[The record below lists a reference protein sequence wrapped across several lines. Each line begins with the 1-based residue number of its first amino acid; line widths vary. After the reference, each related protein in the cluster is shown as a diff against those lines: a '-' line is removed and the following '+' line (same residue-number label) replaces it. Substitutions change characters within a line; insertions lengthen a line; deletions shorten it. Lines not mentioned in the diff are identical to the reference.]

1 MVLSGLMLQRFL
13 PRAALMLV
21 VLGWTHVGRGQV
33 SDVAGTMP
41 EDYLPELKKILTTAL
56 QRSPNVIEPLLL
68 IELREAGRIAANAAR
83 LPSLGSN
90 ISYGSTELSES
101 GSSTNRSRD
110 NGLFYNFGLNQALFH
125 WGALKNQTA
134 IANINALLAGKN
146 FEKAYRELS
155 VLLRQSYLQ
164 LIVNK
169 ARLRHA
175 RDSLQL
181 NRKAIEVAKERLQ
194 RGVASSAD
202 LAGEELRTRE
212 LALEVNRAEADLI
225 TGRRTFSRIAG
236 IPELAEQSIPDDI
249 PKPIY
254 SAALATALSSALLR
268 DGAKGTIEAQMHEL
282 RLREATLRYQIERVR
297 LYPKVNAGAGYS
309 LENTTTVGTSVGQR
323 AVARQTLS
331 VTANWAIFDGFA
343 TRAAKME
350 AKSIQ
355 RAVAARRDAEMNVLL
370 DEVQALHRQLTLD
383 VEQLELAEIRRA
395 MAIETRRR
403 AAEEVGFGNL
413 SPGEVDRAETGIR
426 FADAKLLEA
435 RAALLGRWS
444 QFVAIA
450 GEDPGL
456 NNLPVRYER
465 AKK

>member
-1 MVLSGLMLQRFL
+1 MVFSGHTFQRFL
-13 PRAALMLV
+13 PRAVLMFLV
-21 VLGWTHVGRGQV
+21 FGWVSLGRSQV

-41 EDYLPELKKILTTAL
+41 EDYLPELKQILATAL
-56 QRSPNVIEPLLL
+56 QRSPNVIEPLLM
-68 IELREAGRIAANAAR
+68 IELREAGRITANAAR

-90 ISYGSTELSES
+90 VSYGSTELAES

-110 NGLFYNFGLNQALFH
+110 NGLFYSFGLNQPLFH

-134 IANINALLAGKN
+134 IANINLLLAAKN

-164 LIVNK
+164 LIVSK
-169 ARLRHA
+169 ARLRAA

-181 NRKAIEVAKERLQ
+181 NRKAVEIAKERLQ
-194 RGVASSAD
+194 RGVASAAD
-202 LAGEELRTRE
+202 LAGEELRARE
-212 LALEVNRAEADLI
+212 LALDVNRAEVELI
-225 TGRRTFSRIAG
+225 NGRRTFSRIAG
-236 IPELAEQSIPDDI
+236 IPELPEQSIPEDI
-249 PKPIY
+249 PKPLY

-268 DGAKGTIEAQMHEL
+268 DGAKGTVEAQMHEL
-282 RLREATLRYQIERVR
+282 RLKEAMLRYQIERVR
-297 LYPKVNAGAGYS
+297 LYPKFNAGAGYS

-331 VTANWAIFDGFA
+331 ITANWAIFDGFA

-350 AKSIQ
+350 ARSMQ
-355 RAVAARRDAEMNVLL
+355 RAAAARRDAEMNVLL
-370 DEVQALHRQLTLD
+370 DEVQALHRQLGLD
-383 VEQLELAEIRRA
+383 VEQLELVEIRRA
-395 MAIETRRR
+395 MAVETRRR
-403 AAEEVGFGNL
+403 AAEEVGYGNL

-426 FADAKLLEA
+426 LADARTLEA
-435 RAALLGRWS
+435 RAALLARWS

-450 GEDPGL
+450 GEDPIL
-456 NNLPVRYER
+456 NNLPVRHER